1 MMVIN
6 TKKILKTICIFII
19 LNIFFLINGCSPN
32 LTNIS
37 KRVQNSLAFQ
47 KEKFNGNGKNDIKSI
62 VNTINYYGKR
72 YSIAVGEIADKTGAN
87 RPSQDFPDP
96 SRAVSQAGSEMLEHI
111 LKQPQYLSLYEVHD
125 RRNISLLL
133 NERRIAQE
141 FNSKT
146 KTTFLNNN
154 KELGKLLGE
163 VNINQT
169 TLEPLKPVD
178 FYITGAIIGYDSEVS
193 SAGGGVKV
201 GGIGGYKVQRAD
213 SIFIILRLVDVKSGT
228 IILSKTAERTVLGTE
243 NRADIFRFISQN
255 TILEF
260 ETGEV
265 RNDLVTLAI
274 LDAMSEAVQKIS
286 KHLVEKPIWKNFF

>member
-1 MMVIN
+1 MIN
-6 TKKILKTICIFII
+6 IKKNFKIIFLFII
-19 LNIFFLINGCSPN
+19 FKVLFFTNACSPN
-32 LTNIS
+32 LTDIG
-37 KRVQNSLAFQ
+37 KRVQDSLAFQ
-47 KEKFNGNGKNDIKSI
+47 KKKFNESDENNIKSI

-72 YSIAVGEIADKTGAN
+72 YSVAVGEISDKTGAS

-163 VNINQT
+163 VNINQKV
-169 TLEPLKPVD
+169 LEPLKPVD

-193 SAGGGVKV
+193 SAGGGIKL

-213 SIFIILRLVDVKSGT
+213 SIFIILRLVDVKTGT

-265 RNDLVTLAI
+265 RNDLVTLAT

-286 KHLVEKPIWKNFF
+286 KHLVEKPIWKK